1 MLHLRQTS
9 YFGFSAEPTGES
21 SAAPNRRVS
30 SGVSFL
36 CHLRTRRMRETLSP
50 KNREGAMTGSFPKGF
65 LWGTATAAHQVEGGN
80 TSSDLWLMETM
91 KDSLF
96 ADPSGD
102 ACDHYHRYPH
112 DIVLLAA
119 LRFSTYRFSI
129 EWARI
134 EPEEGFF
141 SKAAL
146 DHYRRVIAA
155 CHALHVTPMVTFH
168 HFTAPLWFTRD
179 GGWENPK
186 SVDRFAKYCEVAGAA
201 LGDLIPYACTINE
214 ANIPIM
220 VTMMR
225 RAVGIAG
232 GSRRERAL
240 AQAARLCGGE
250 PGKFAPYLSGDGVA
264 ATPNLIA
271 AHRKGYGVLKQSVK
285 GQVGITLALNAFQ
298 CEPGGEDLFKQAD
311 GAINTQFLQTLKGD
325 DFVGVQTYTRV
336 RFGASGVLPPPG
348 GAERTQMGY
357 EFYPEA
363 LEATIR
369 QAAKVSGCPV
379 IVTENGIGTEDDTR
393 RIAYTRRALEGVL
406 RCLND
411 GIDLRGYIHWS
422 LMDNFEW
429 LEGYRPKFGL
439 IEVDRATQ
447 ARKPKPS
454 AYWLGEIA
462 RTNALS

>member
-1 MLHLRQTS
+1 MNGQ
-9 YFGFSAEPTGES
+9 
-21 SAAPNRRVS
+21 
-30 SGVSFL
+30 
-36 CHLRTRRMRETLSP
+36 
-50 KNREGAMTGSFPKGF
+50 FPGGF

-80 TSSDLWLMETM
+80 VASDLWLMEMM

-96 ADPSGD
+96 AEPSGD
-102 ACDHYHRYPH
+102 ACDHYHLYPR
-112 DIVLLAA
+112 DIAM
-119 LRFSTYRFSI
+119 LRQLGFGVYRFSL

-146 DHYRRVIAA
+146 DHYRRMIACCLA
-155 CHALHVTPMVTFH
+155 EGIAPMVTFH

-179 GGWENPK
+179 GGWENPA
-186 SVDRFAKYCEVAGAA
+186 SVDRFARYCERAGRA
-201 LGDLIPYACTINE
+201 LGDIIAHACTINE

-225 RAVGIAG
+225 EAVGVAG
-232 GSRRERAL
+232 GGPAKRVKAL
-240 AQAARLCGGE
+240 EEAARLCGGAA
-250 PGKFAPYLSGDGVA
+250 GRFAPYLSGDGHA

-271 AHRKGYGVLKQSVK
+271 AHRKSYEILKPLVKGPVGVTLALNDFQAEPGGEKLRDMADQAINGQFLQSVK
-285 GQVGITLALNAFQ
+285 G
-298 CEPGGEDLFKQAD
+298 
-311 GAINTQFLQTLKGD
+311 D
-325 DFVGVQTYTRV
+325 DYVGVQTYTRV
-336 RFGASGVLPPPG
+336 RFAKDTVLPPPD

-369 QAAKVSGCPV
+369 QAARVSGCPV

-393 RIAYTRRALEGVL
+393 RIEYTRRALEGCL
-406 RCLND
+406 RAIAD

-422 LMDNFEW
+422 MMDNYEW

-439 IEVDRATQ
+439 VDVDRATQ
-447 ARKPKPS
+447 KRTPKPS
-454 AYWLGEIA
+454 AYWLGEVA
-462 RTNALS
+462 KRNAL

>member
-1 MLHLRQTS
+1 MPGT
-9 YFGFSAEPTGES
+9 
-21 SAAPNRRVS
+21 
-30 SGVSFL
+30 
-36 CHLRTRRMRETLSP
+36 
-50 KNREGAMTGSFPKGF
+50 FPKGF

-80 TSSDLWLMETM
+80 TSSDLWLMEMM
-91 KDSLF
+91 KPSLF

-102 ACDHYHRYPH
+102 ACDHYHRYGD
-112 DIVLLAA
+112 DIALLAG
-119 LRFSTYRFSI
+119 LGFSTYRFSI

-146 DHYRRVIAA
+146 DHYRRMIAT
-155 CHALHVTPMVTFH
+155 CHALRVTPMVTFH

-179 GGWENPK
+179 GGWENAK
-186 SVDRFAKYCEVAGAA
+186 SVDRFAKYCEVAADA
-201 LGDLIPYACTINE
+201 LADLIPYACTINE

-225 RAVGIAG
+225 RAVGVAG
-232 GSRRERAL
+232 GGSKRERAL
-240 AQAARLCGGE
+240 AEAARLCGGE
-250 PGKFAPYLSGDGVA
+250 PGKFSPYLSGDGIA

-271 AHRKGYGVLKQSVK
+271 AHRKSYGILKERVK
-285 GQVGITLALNAFQ
+285 GQVGITIALNAFQ
-298 CEPGGEDLFKQAD
+298 CEPGGEEIFKQAD
-311 GAINTQFLQTLKGD
+311 EAINNQFLRSLAGD

-336 RFGASGVLPPPG
+336 IFGPSGVLPPANS
-348 GAERTQMGY
+348 AERTQMGY
-357 EFYPEA
+357 EFYPES

-393 RIAYTRRALEGVL
+393 RIEYTRRALEGVL
-406 RCLND
+406 RCLTD
-411 GIDLRGYIHWS
+411 GIDVRGYIHWS
-422 LMDNFEW
+422 MMDNFEW

-439 IEVDRATQ
+439 VEVDCTTQ

-454 AYWLGEIA
+454 AYWLGDIA
-462 RTNALS
+462 KKNALG

>member
-1 MLHLRQTS
+1 MAG
-9 YFGFSAEPTGES
+9 GFPD
-21 SAAPNRRVS
+21 
-30 SGVSFL
+30 
-36 CHLRTRRMRETLSP
+36 
-50 KNREGAMTGSFPKGF
+50 GF

-80 TSSDLWLMETM
+80 TASDLWLMEMM

-96 ADPSGD
+96 EEPSGD
-102 ACDHYHRYPH
+102 ACDHYHHYAS
-112 DIVLLAA
+112 DIRLLKQ
-119 LRFSTYRFSI
+119 LGFGVYRFSI

-146 DHYRRVIAA
+146 DHYRRMIAA
-155 CHALHVTPMVTFH
+155 CLAEDVVPMVTFH

-179 GGWENPK
+179 GGWETAA
-186 SVDRFAKYCEVAGAA
+186 SVDRFARYCERAGKA
-201 LGDLIPYACTINE
+201 LGDLIRYACTINE

-225 RAVGIAG
+225 EAVGIKG
-232 GSRRERAL
+232 GNRRARAL
-240 AQAARLCGGE
+240 AEAARLSGGE
-250 PGKFAPYLSGDGVA
+250 TGRFAPYLSGDGHA

-271 AHRKGYGVLKQSVK
+271 AHRKAYDVLKPLVN
-285 GQVGITLALNAFQ
+285 GPVGITVALNAF
-298 CEPGGEDLFKQAD
+298 EAESGGEQLRDMAD
-311 GAINTQFLQTLKGD
+311 QAINRQFLASLKGD

-336 RFGASGVLPPPG
+336 RFAKDTVLPPPD

-369 QAAKVSGCPV
+369 QAARVSGCPV

-393 RIAYTRRALEGVL
+393 RIEYTRRALEGCL
-406 RCLND
+406 RCLKD

-422 LMDNFEW
+422 MMDNFEW

-439 IEVDRATQ
+439 VEVDRATQ
-447 ARKPKPS
+447 ARRPKPS
-454 AYWLGEIA
+454 AYWLGEVA
-462 RTNALS
+462 KRNRL